1 MVCPSQKICK
11 LNSIRYFVC
20 FFKVAIIYN
29 VFLKGGYDPFERTPS
44 RELQKNGM
52 TDEPSAS
59 SLILKLRTGDEEAA
73 KILWNRFFAQLLTLT
88 RGRLPSSSRS
98 MADEEDIVLSA
109 MKSFCIGIRDG
120 RFPELSGRESL
131 WRLLLTITLRKL
143 ADKQNYDSRGKRDV
157 ARLQNSDAAPEKHDD
172 EIYAFISREPNPEVA
187 AECAEQ
193 IGSLLESL
201 EHEDLKKIA
210 LMKMEGYTNIEVAN
224 EVKCSITSIERK
236 LRTIR
241 SIWSQS

>member
-1 MVCPSQKICK
+1 MS
-11 LNSIRYFVC
+11 NES
-20 FFKVAIIYN
+20 
-29 VFLKGGYDPFERTPS
+29 
-44 RELQKNGM
+44 
-52 TDEPSAS
+52 SAS
-59 SLILKLRTGDEEAA
+59 SLISKLRTGDEEAA
-73 KILWNRFFAQLLTLT
+73 RIVWDRFFAQLLTLT
-88 RGRLPSSSRS
+88 RGRLHGPSSA

-109 MKSFCIGIRDG
+109 MKSFCIGMRDG

-143 ADKQNYDSRGKRDV
+143 SDKRSYDKRSKRDHT
-157 ARLQNSDAAPEKHDD
+157 RLEPIRSNIDNQEA
-172 EIYAFISREPNPEVA
+172 EINAFISREPNPEIA

-193 IGSLLESL
+193 IGRLLVSL

-210 LMKMEGYTNIEVAN
+210 LMKMEGYTNIEIAN
-224 EVKCSITSIERK
+224 KINCSLTSIERK

>member
-1 MVCPSQKICK
+1 
-11 LNSIRYFVC
+11 
-20 FFKVAIIYN
+20 
-29 VFLKGGYDPFERTPS
+29 
-44 RELQKNGM
+44 
-52 TDEPSAS
+52 
-59 SLILKLRTGDEEAA
+59 
-73 KILWNRFFAQLLTLT
+73 
-88 RGRLPSSSRS
+88 

-120 RFPELSGRESL
+120 RFPELSSREGL

-143 ADKQNYDSRGKRDV
+143 ADKKNYDSRSKRDV
-157 ARLQNSDAAPEKHDD
+157 ARLQNTESERETQDD
-172 EIYAFISREPNPEVA
+172 EIHAFISREPNPEVA

-193 IGSLLESL
+193 IGHLLESL
-201 EHEDLKKIA
+201 EHADLKNVA
-210 LMKMEGYTNIEVAN
+210 LMKMEGYTNIEIAN

>member
-1 MVCPSQKICK
+1 
-11 LNSIRYFVC
+11 
-20 FFKVAIIYN
+20 
-29 VFLKGGYDPFERTPS
+29 
-44 RELQKNGM
+44 
-52 TDEPSAS
+52 
-59 SLILKLRTGDEEAA
+59 
-73 KILWNRFFAQLLTLT
+73 
-88 RGRLPSSSRS
+88 

-120 RFPELSGRESL
+120 RFPELSSKEGL

-143 ADKQNYDSRGKRDV
+143 ADKKNYDSRSKRDV
-157 ARLQNSDAAPEKHDD
+157 ARLQNADGEPEKQVD
-172 EIYAFISREPNPEVA
+172 EIHAFISREPNPEVA

-193 IGSLLESL
+193 IGYLLESL
-201 EHEDLKKIA
+201 EHEDLKNIA
-210 LMKMEGYTNIEVAN
+210 LMKMEGYTNIEIAN